1 MIKLKELLKED
12 DYLKDAMNNGKKIFK
27 KLQTIYPDIPKFKLV
42 FKNLRGRGTGFLTT
56 RRIGGRVVPIKMTV
70 DSSGMSSYDA
80 DYGVCHE
87 FAHAI
92 LGYTKGNLGH
102 NREHDNLT
110 YKLAKKFGLAWND

>member
-1 MIKLKELLKED
+1 VIKLKELLKED

-56 RRIGGRVVPIKMTV
+56 RRIGGRDVPIKMTV

-102 NREHDNLT
+102 NRAHDNLT
-110 YKLAKKFGLAWND
+110 YKLAKKFGLA